1 MSRFNV
7 VWGVL
12 LLLVFPCALP
22 AQEVSAEL
30 TGRVTD
36 ASGGSIVKATVTAR
50 DLDRGTT
57 WPTTTN
63 DDGIY
68 IFPRLPNGA
77 YTLKVEASGFKSFV
91 QARVELEIN
100 QHGRVDVT
108 LQLGSVNETVE
119 VTEEVALLQTETTQV
134 GVVVGAKTI
143 DDTPLLSRN
152 LMELTLL
159 IPGVTATDP
168 STFNTGT
175 RADAS
180 GGRPFVNGNR
190 EQSNNFMLDGVDV
203 NQVSD
208 NLGPY
213 QPNPDAVQE
222 MKVITSNA
230 SAEFGNFQGGVI
242 NMVIKSGTN
251 KYHGSLFE
259 QFRNDKLNAD
269 SWSRNWNKLPR
280 APLRWNQFGGTA
292 GGRVI
297 RDKLFFFA
305 DYQGLRQAVPT
316 SLTTSSVF
324 PVTWRNGDFSSLLSG
339 SKPIQLY
346 NPFAVDATGKRAPFT
361 RNQIPVSMYDPVA
374 RKLFADSRI
383 FPQQT
388 VNSLTDNLVYAT
400 RSATVSDQGDIKL
413 DYKPTEQ
420 DYFTARYTQGGQDSR
435 GYNTYVLAFP
445 AFRTVPMEHGV
456 LNWTRTISP
465 RLINEVR
472 FGINRSSIT
481 SGNSDNGLGN
491 YAQQLGMANA
501 GSGLLALEGFAY
513 VSTIGSTNDGV
524 AQFFTTN
531 VYHSLDNVTMMLGRH
546 LLKMGGQVL
555 REQIN
560 TFYSGNNGRTGFMS
574 FTGRF
579 TAASATNPTGTLV
592 GEADF
597 VLGLPSSLGRG
608 VSTGTWGQRSTVYGM
623 YVQDDWRAADNLTL
637 NLGLRWEYHSP
648 WVEVADRQSNFGL
661 YSGQIE
667 LAGQNGNSR
676 ALYNSFKKDFQ
687 PRIGFAYTPKGFSRR
702 LVLRGAYT
710 ISSYLEGTGTN
721 LRLTLNPPFNSEYQ
735 ALYNTP
741 DIWLPPSQL
750 QDGLAGLNPKD
761 PFQGATLRV
770 WDPHVRPAISQQ
782 WSFATE
788 YQLPKGNVLTLWYVG
803 QHNTHLMVPEPYL
816 QKMLVNGA
824 VAPGPFF
831 SGNPALLS
839 EISTVSGTASDGN
852 GKYNALQ
859 SHVRKRF
866 GFGLE
871 YQLGYTYSK
880 GMTDAQGYYGSPG
893 QAAGNGDY
901 TQNIYNRKAEW
912 GPTFFDNTHNVTGS
926 FVYSLPFGHKQRFG
940 AHWIRPVDMALG
952 GWQLGGIYT
961 MHTGFPLTIKVSGD
975 PSGTGAR
982 VERANVIGTPNDPHL
997 IGPNQLYLDP
1007 KAYAVPGPHT
1017 FGNAGVGIVRGPGM
1031 SRIDLSLN
1039 KQFRVNERMYFQLR
1053 LAAFNATN
1061 TPIFQSPASLVIT
1074 APTFG
1079 QIRSSQSERNVQIVA
1094 KFYF

>member
-1 MSRFNV
+1 MLRWV
-7 VWGVL
+7 VVCL
-12 LLLVFPCALP
+12 LPFFVSSATH

-36 ASGGSIVKATVTAR
+36 PSGSAIPRAAVSAR
-50 DLDRGTT
+50 DLDRGTM
-57 WPTTTN
+57 WPATTN
-63 DDGIY
+63 EDGIY
-68 IFPRLPNGA
+68 IFPRIPNGS
-77 YTLKVEASGFKSFV
+77 YTLKLEAQGFKV
-91 QARVELEIN
+91 YVHPRVELEIN
-100 QHGRVDVT
+100 QHGRVDVVM
-108 LQLGSVNETVE
+108 QLGSLNETVE
-119 VTEEVALLQTETTQV
+119 VTDEVALLQTETSQV
-134 GVVVGAKTI
+134 GVVVSAGTI
-143 DDTPLLSRN
+143 DDTPLMSRN

-213 QPNPDAVQE
+213 QPSPDAIQE
-222 MKVITSNA
+222 FKVITNNA

-251 KYHGSLFE
+251 KYHGTLFE

-269 SWSRNWNKLPR
+269 SWTRNWEKLAR
-280 APLRWNQFGGTA
+280 VPLRWNQFGGTA
-292 GGRVI
+292 GGRII

-305 DYQGLRQAVPT
+305 DYQGLRQANPT

-324 PVTWRNGDFSSLLSG
+324 PVAWRNGDFSSLLSG

-346 NPFAVDATGKRAPFT
+346 NPFSVDSTGKRAPFT
-361 RNQIPVSMYDPVA
+361 KNQIPVSMYDPVA
-374 RKLFADSRI
+374 RKLFSDTRV

-388 VNSLTDNLVYAT
+388 VNSLLNNLTYAT
-400 RSATVSDQGDIKL
+400 HSDIVSDQGDIKI
-413 DYKPTEQ
+413 DYRSGER
-420 DYFTARYTQGGQDSR
+420 DYFTGRYSKGNQDSR

-445 AFRTVPMEHGV
+445 PFRSVPMQHGV

-465 RLINEVR
+465 RLVNEVR
-472 FGINRSSIT
+472 FGINRNSIT

-491 YAQQLGMANA
+491 YAQQLGIGNA
-501 GSGLLALEGFAY
+501 GPGLLALEGFAY

-524 AQFFTTN
+524 AQFFTSN
-531 VYHSLDNVTMMLGRH
+531 VYHSLDNLTLMLGRH
-546 LLKMGGQVL
+546 LIKTGGQVL

-560 TFYSGNNGRTGFMS
+560 TFYSGNNGRTGYLD

-597 VLGLPSSLGRG
+597 VLGLPSDLGRG
-608 VSTGTWGQRSTVYGM
+608 VSTGTWGQRSTVVGI
-623 YVQDDWRAADNLTL
+623 YVQDDWRVANNLTL

-648 WVEVADRQSNFGL
+648 WVEVANRESNFGL
-661 YSGQIE
+661 YTAQIE

-676 ALYNSFKKDFQ
+676 ALYDSFKKDFQ
-687 PRIGFAYTPKGFSRR
+687 PRIGFAYTPPGFARK

-741 DIWLPPSQL
+741 SYWLPPTTLS
-750 QDGLAGLNPKD
+750 DGLSGLNPKD
-761 PFQGATLRV
+761 PFAGATLRV
-770 WDPHVRPAISQQ
+770 WDPFVRPAISQQ

-816 QKMLVNGA
+816 QKMIVDGK
-824 VAPGPFF
+824 VVPGPYL
-831 SGNPALLS
+831 SGNPALVS
-839 EISTVSGTASDGN
+839 EITQVSGTASDGN

-866 GFGLE
+866 AFGLE
-871 YQLGYTYSK
+871 YQLGYTFSK
-880 GMTDAQGYYGSPG
+880 GESDAQGYYGSPG

-901 TQNIYNRKAEW
+901 TQNLYNRRAEW

-940 AHWIRPVDMALG
+940 AQWIRPLDLVAG

-982 VERANVIGTPNDPHL
+982 VERANVISTPHDPHL
-997 IGPNQLYLDP
+997 IGPNELYLDP
-1007 KAYAVPGPHT
+1007 KAYAVPGPLT

-1031 SRIDLSLN
+1031 SRMDLSLN
-1039 KQFRVNERMYFQLR
+1039 KQFRVTESRYVQLR

-1061 TPIFQSPASLVIT
+1061 TPIFQAPASLVIT

-1079 QIRSSQSERNVQIVA
+1079 QIRSSQSERNVQIVG
-1094 KFYF
+1094 KFYW

>member
-1 MSRFNV
+1 MTRRLFRWTS
-7 VWGVL
+7 L
-12 LLLVFPCALP
+12 LLLVHP
-22 AQEVSAEL
+22 AFSQEVSAEL

-36 ASGGSIVKATVTAR
+36 ASGGAIAKAAVTAR
-50 DLDRGTT
+50 DLERGTV
-57 WPTTTN
+57 WPVTTN
-63 DDGIY
+63 QEGIY
-68 IFPRLPNGA
+68 IFPRIPNGS
-77 YTLKVEASGFKSFV
+77 YTLRVEAQGFKTFV
-91 QARVELEIN
+91 HPGIELEIN
-100 QHGRVDVT
+100 QHGRVDIV

-119 VTEEVALLQTETTQV
+119 VTEEAALLQTETTQV
-134 GVVVGAKTI
+134 GVVVGAQTI
-143 DDTPLLSRN
+143 DDTPLMSRN

-190 EQSNNFMLDGVDV
+190 EQANNFMLDGVDA
-203 NQVSD
+203 NQISD

-213 QPNPDAVQE
+213 QPSPDAIQE
-222 MKVITSNA
+222 MKVITNNA

-251 KYHGSLFE
+251 KYHGTIFE

-269 SWSRNWNKLPR
+269 SWTRNWEKLPR
-280 APLRWNQFGGTA
+280 APLRWNQFGATT
-292 GGRVI
+292 GGRII

-305 DYQGLRQAVPT
+305 DYQGLRQAIPT
-316 SLTTSSVF
+316 SLVTSSVF
-324 PVTWRNGDFSSLLSG
+324 PVAWRNGDFSSLLSG

-346 NPFAVDATGKRAPFT
+346 NPFTADATGKRTAFT
-361 RNQIPVSMYDPVA
+361 RNQIPLSLFDPVA
-374 RKLFADSRI
+374 RKLFSDTRV

-388 VNSLTDNLVYAT
+388 VNSVLDNLVYAT
-400 RSATVSDQGDIKL
+400 HSTIVSDQGDMKL
-413 DYKPTEQ
+413 DYKPTDR
-420 DYFTARYTQGGQDSR
+420 DYFTVRYSQGNQDSN
-435 GYNTYVLAFP
+435 GYNSYLLAFP
-445 AFRTVPMEHGV
+445 PFRSVPMKHGV
-456 LNWTRTISP
+456 ANWTRTISP
-465 RLINEVR
+465 RLVNEARIGV
-472 FGINRSSIT
+472 NHSTIT

-513 VSTIGSTNDGV
+513 VSTIGSTNDGI
-524 AQFFTTN
+524 AQVFTSN
-531 VYHSLDNVTMMLGRH
+531 VYHSLDNLTMILGRH
-546 LLKMGGQVL
+546 LIKTGGQVL

-560 TFYSGNNGRTGFMS
+560 AFYSGNNGRTGYMD

-579 TAASATNPTGTLV
+579 TAANASNPTGTLV

-597 VLGLPSSLGRG
+597 VLGLPSDMGRG
-608 VSTGTWGQRSTVYGM
+608 VSTGTWGQRSTVIGV

-648 WVEVADRQSNFGL
+648 WVEVVNRQSNFGL
-661 YSGQIE
+661 YTGQIE
-667 LAGQNGNSR
+667 LAGVNGNSR
-676 ALYNSFKKDFQ
+676 ALYQSFKKDYQ
-687 PRIGFAYTPKGFSRR
+687 PRIGFAYTPHGFDRH

-741 DIWLPPSQL
+741 SYFLPPTTL

-761 PFQGATLRV
+761 PFAGATLRV
-770 WDPHVRPAISQQ
+770 WDPFVRPAISQQ

-788 YQLPKGNVLTLWYVG
+788 YQLPKGNVLTVTYVG

-824 VAPGPFF
+824 VVPGPYF
-831 SGNPALLS
+831 SGNPTLKS
-839 EISTVSGTASDGN
+839 EITQVSGTASDGN
-852 GKYNALQ
+852 QKYNALQ
-859 SHVRKRF
+859 THVRKRF
-866 GFGLE
+866 AFGLE
-871 YQLGYTYSK
+871 YQFGFTYSK

-893 QAAGNGDY
+893 QAAGNGNY
-901 TQNIYNRKAEW
+901 TQNLYNRRAEW
-912 GPTFFDNTHNVTGS
+912 GPTFFDNKYNGTGS
-926 FVYSLPFGHKQRFG
+926 FVYTLPFGRRQRFG
-940 AHWIRPVDMALG
+940 AHWVRPVDMALG

-961 MHTGFPLTIKVSGD
+961 GHTGFPLTVKVSGD

-982 VERANVIGTPNDPHL
+982 VERANLVRPARDPHK

-1007 KAYAVPGPHT
+1007 TAYTVPGPHT
-1017 FGNAGVGIVRGPGM
+1017 FGTAGVGIVRGPGM
-1031 SRIDLSLN
+1031 SRVDLSLN
-1039 KQFRVNERMYFQLR
+1039 KQFPVTERTYVQLR

-1061 TPIFQSPASLVIT
+1061 TPIFQAPASLVIT